1 MCAVCLFGGVFLG
14 GCEFGL
20 VLKAHGGGEGGWE
33 DHASLKRNGA
43 DTDGDTVKYSPG
55 WSENSNLQL

>member
-1 MCAVCLFGGVFLG
+1 MCAVCLFGGVFLS

-33 DHASLKRNGA
+33 DHAA

-55 WSENSNLQL
+55 WYENSNLQLFEL